1 VGQVGRSG
9 SGRDWRPLLAFALV
23 IAAVY
28 ANSLSIGYRF
38 DDWHVLEKNPA
49 IRSLANVPRFFVDP
63 ASTTVLPENMDLRPL
78 LMTTFALNYALSGD
92 APWSWH
98 VVNLLLH
105 WLVVVLVFRIVRDHL
120 WLGSERAAIAAAAA
134 LIVAVHPL
142 NTEPVDYLSARSAL
156 LTAVFYL
163 GAFDAGAREQRAL
176 CAFLLVLALLT
187 KAIAVTLPLALLA
200 HRLLAPRRTPVP
212 WRFLAVL
219 GVLAVCGLAYRTL
232 LVPASTIASARQP
245 GVTAWTYFMTQWS
258 AYLYYVRLFL
268 WPDAL
273 VVDRLDYPV
282 AQSFFA
288 LRAWGSLLVLLGI
301 GAFAWSM
308 RQRQPALAFAVVW
321 YFVALAAESTVF
333 PLAEP
338 VNEHRPY
345 LGMLGLASAAVLVL
359 WQLSTLATRRT
370 AAAFTVVVALLTC
383 ALATATFARN
393 WTWQDDYAL
402 WRDATVKA
410 PANARAWLN
419 AGHAAMQR
427 GRLDEARRDL
437 LQAHALSPCYAYV
450 QMNLSALAARTGDAE
465 GALRWADDGVR
476 CNGTLALAH
485 FYRAA
490 ALERLGHSDDA
501 LAAYARTTALDP
513 NHASAW
519 AGQGR
524 MLEQRAAWSEAET
537 AYERAFAADPTDAG
551 PLMLG
556 ALVRHYRLGDPATA
570 VERYRT
576 VLRLVPTHYGAH
588 YQLAVALLAKGDTA
602 EAERAWQAF
611 VPLAEALGDRG
622 SLEGAPEALR
632 VSRR

>member
-1 VGQVGRSG
+1 MSSDRGRG
-9 SGRDWRPLLAFALV
+9 DGWRPLLAFALV

-49 IRSLANVPRFFVDP
+49 IRSLSNVPRFFVDP

-105 WLVVVLVFRIVRDHL
+105 WLVVVLVFCIVRDHL
-120 WLGSERAAIAAAAA
+120 WLGAERTVIAAAAA

-142 NTEPVDYLSARSAL
+142 NTEPVNYLSARSAL

-163 GAFDAGAREQRAL
+163 GAFDAGVRDRRAL
-176 CAFLLVLALLT
+176 CAFLFVLALLT

-200 HRLLAPRRTPVP
+200 HRLLAPRRTAVP

-219 GVLAVCGLAYRTL
+219 GVFAVGGLAYRTL

-282 AQSFFA
+282 AHSFFA
-288 LRAWGSLLVLLGI
+288 LHAWGSLLVLVGV
-301 GAFAWSM
+301 GALVWAV
-308 RQRQPALAFAVVW
+308 RRRQPALAFAVVW
-321 YFVALAAESTVF
+321 YFIALAAESTVF

-345 LGMLGLASAAVLVL
+345 LGMLGLASVAAILV
-359 WQLSTLATRRT
+359 WQVSTVAARR
-370 AAAFTVVVALLTC
+370 AEAAFTLVVALVTC

-402 WRDATVKA
+402 WRDATEKA

-427 GRLDEARRDL
+427 GLLDEARRDL

-465 GALRWADDGVR
+465 GSLRWAEEGVG
-476 CNGTLALAH
+476 CNPNLALTH

-490 ALERLGHSDDA
+490 ALERLARSDDA
-501 LAAYARTTALDP
+501 LAAYERTTALDP
-513 NHASAW
+513 NHSAAW
-519 AGQGR
+519 TGQGR
-524 MLEQRAAWSEAET
+524 MLEQRAAWSAAAT
-537 AYERAFAADPTDAG
+537 AYDRAFAADPTDAG
-551 PLMLG
+551 ALMQA
-556 ALVRHYRLGDPATA
+556 ALVRHYRLGDPTAA
-570 VERYRT
+570 VEGYRT

-588 YQLAVALLAKGDTA
+588 YQLAVALLAKGETA

-622 SLEGAPEALR
+622 SLETAPEALR
-632 VSRR
+632 LSRR